1 MNNFVNC
8 KLFVAKLS
16 GINPYEKRIDYPGG
30 HAWGHVFVA
39 CSKLK
44 QWPLPSKTGLW
55 ECDVICRYVKV
66 TPWRINLGQK

>member
-1 MNNFVNC
+1 MKNALT
-8 KLFVAKLS
+8 K
-16 GINPYEKRIDYPGG
+16 YPGG